1 MADPTR
7 RSNPLA
13 VAMGVLAALAVIV
26 TGFLGYVGWFGGP
39 LYRLAPATAAPPP
52 ALAGTVAI
60 YLSGDAGFNM
70 GMTATVAPAIAAR
83 GVPVVEVNS
92 LVYFRH
98 RRTAQEAA
106 ALVEAAARRA
116 LALPGARRVVLIG
129 QSFGADML
137 QASAARL
144 PASLRARVPLIALVV
159 PGDTLLFKASPGGLL
174 DGAPDGPAL
183 PSARRIGWVPVLC
196 VHGMREDVSLC
207 PSWRQRNVRAVAL
220 PGDHYL
226 NHDTA
231 ALTQVLWRAIADTAG
246 RAK

>member
-13 VAMGVLAALAVIV
+13 AAMGVLAALAVIV

-39 LYRLAPATAAPPP
+39 LYRL
-52 ALAGTVAI
+52 
-60 YLSGDAGFNM
+60 
-70 GMTATVAPAIAAR
+70 VAPAIAAR
-83 GVPVVEVNS
+83 GVPVLEVNS

-98 RRTAQEAA
+98 RRTRAEAA
-106 ALVEAAARRA
+106 AFVTAAARPA

-144 PASLRARVPLIALVV
+144 PASLRARVPLVALVV

-196 VHGMREDVSLC
+196 IHGVREETSLC
-207 PSWRQRNVRAVAL
+207 PSWHQRNVRAVAL

-231 ALTQVLWRAIADTAG
+231 ALTRALWRAIADTAG
-246 RAK
+246 RAG